1 MGFDLIA
8 LAVGT
13 ICVFILTLGFNVPIH
28 KANDSERVRSTANVM
43 EIWKLWERVHTV
55 RMMISIAVFALEVL
69 ALCFA

>member
-1 MGFDLIA
+1 MCRS
-8 LAVGT
+8 T
-13 ICVFILTLGFNVPIH
+13 
-28 KANDSERVRSTANVM
+28 KANDLERVCSTANVM